1 MSLTINEAQNPA
13 PSISWVYCSGQLSQ
27 NTLLKAYHD
36 ADALLF
42 LSKEE
47 SNFYED
53 EGYLVRE
60 NQFSINEVN
69 ALRHALERAVN
80 KAQERASDGK
90 VYFLDKKKFVDVD
103 YMTLQYEP
111 QSDDNT
117 LKVIEPAHF
126 LDKDLYSLTQDT
138 RITDPIRSI
147 LQEEEI
153 SLWTDKLNLKRPG
166 RGSGFGWHQDSPYWV
181 HDSNNVDLLPNV
193 YLSLDNADE
202 NNGCFRVIRAS
213 HKEGCLPGTSNGT
226 QLGGFYTDP
235 NYFNE
240 TDAVDFHIKAGSLV
254 FFNQHIVHGS
264 GPNLSDQQRR
274 AYIITY
280 QPKDQPMLKSGV
292 VNNIN

>member
-1 MSLTINEAQNPA
+1 MN
-13 PSISWVYCSGQLSQ
+13 Y
-27 NTLLKAYHD
+27 
-36 ADALLF
+36 F

-80 KAQERASDGK
+80 KAQERASGGK

-111 QSDDNT
+111 QPKDNI

-126 LDKDLYSLTQDT
+126 LDKELYSLTQDM
-138 RITDPIRSI
+138 RITDPVRSI
-147 LQEEEI
+147 LEEDEI

-254 FFNQHIVHGS
+254 FFNQHTVHGS

>member
-1 MSLTINEAQNPA
+1 MS
-13 PSISWVYCSGQLSQ
+13 Y
-27 NTLLKAYHD
+27 
-36 ADALLF
+36 F

-80 KAQERASDGK
+80 KAQERASGGK

-111 QSDDNT
+111 QPEDNI

-126 LDKDLYSLTQDT
+126 LDKELYSLTQDM
-138 RITDPIRSI
+138 RITDPVRSI
-147 LQEEEI
+147 LEEDEI

-193 YLSLDNADE
+193 YLSLDDADE
-202 NNGCFRVIRAS
+202 NNGCFRVIRSS

-264 GPNLSDQQRR
+264 EPNLSDQQRR

-280 QPKDQPMLKSGV
+280 QPKDQPMLKSGLI
-292 VNNIN
+292 NNIN

>member
-1 MSLTINEAQNPA
+1 MN
-13 PSISWVYCSGQLSQ
+13 Y
-27 NTLLKAYHD
+27 
-36 ADALLF
+36 F

-80 KAQERASDGK
+80 KAQERASGGK

-111 QSDDNT
+111 QPEDNI

-126 LDKDLYSLTQDT
+126 LDKELYSLTQDM
-138 RITDPIRSI
+138 RITDPVRSI

-280 QPKDQPMLKSGV
+280 QPKDQPMLKSGM

>member
-1 MSLTINEAQNPA
+1 MN
-13 PSISWVYCSGQLSQ
+13 Y
-27 NTLLKAYHD
+27 
-36 ADALLF
+36 F

-69 ALRHALERAVN
+69 ALRYALERAVN
-80 KAQERASDGK
+80 KAQERASGGK
-90 VYFLDKKKFVDVD
+90 VYFLDK
-103 YMTLQYEP
+103 E
-111 QSDDNT
+111 
-117 LKVIEPAHF
+117 
-126 LDKDLYSLTQDT
+126 LYSLVQDM
-138 RITDPIRSI
+138 RITDPVRSI
-147 LQEEEI
+147 LEEDEI

-193 YLSLDNADE
+193 YLSLDDADE

>member
-1 MSLTINEAQNPA
+1 MN
-13 PSISWVYCSGQLSQ
+13 Y
-27 NTLLKAYHD
+27 
-36 ADALLF
+36 F

-69 ALRHALERAVN
+69 ALRYALERAVN
-80 KAQERASDGK
+80 KAQERASGGK

-111 QSDDNT
+111 QPEDNI

-126 LDKDLYSLTQDT
+126 LDKELYSLTQDM
-138 RITDPIRSI
+138 RITDPVRSI
-147 LQEEEI
+147 LEEDKI
-153 SLWTDKLNLKRPG
+153 SLWPDKLNLKRPG

-193 YLSLDNADE
+193 YLSLDDADE

-226 QLGGFYTDP
+226 QLGGFYTNP

-240 TDAVDFHIKAGSLV
+240 TDAVDFHIRLV
-254 FFNQHIVHGS
+254 
-264 GPNLSDQQRR
+264 L
-274 AYIITY
+274 
-280 QPKDQPMLKSGV
+280 
-292 VNNIN
+292 

>member
-1 MSLTINEAQNPA
+1 MN
-13 PSISWVYCSGQLSQ
+13 Y
-27 NTLLKAYHD
+27 
-36 ADALLF
+36 F

-80 KAQERASDGK
+80 KAQERASDGM

-111 QSDDNT
+111 KPEDNI

-126 LDKDLYSLTQDT
+126 LDKELYSLTQDM
-138 RITDPIRSI
+138 RITDPVRSI
-147 LQEEEI
+147 LEEDEI

-264 GPNLSDQQRR
+264 EPNLSDQQRR

-280 QPKDQPMLKSGV
+280 QPKDQPMLKSGAV
-292 VNNIN
+292 ININ

>member
-1 MSLTINEAQNPA
+1 MS
-13 PSISWVYCSGQLSQ
+13 Y
-27 NTLLKAYHD
+27 
-36 ADALLF
+36 F

-47 SNFYED
+47 KNFYED

-69 ALRHALERAVN
+69 SLRDALERAVN
-80 KAQERASDGK
+80 KAQEKAPSGK
-90 VYFLDKKKFVDVD
+90 AYYLDKKKFVDVD

-111 QSDDNT
+111 QSKDNI

-126 LDKDLYSLTQDT
+126 LDKELYSLTQDT
-138 RITDPIRSI
+138 RITDPVRSI
-147 LQEEEI
+147 LKEDEI

-213 HKEGCLPGTSNGT
+213 HKEAVSYTHLTLPTT
-226 QLGGFYTDP
+226 PY
-235 NYFNE
+235 
-240 TDAVDFHIKAGSLV
+240 V
-254 FFNQHIVHGS
+254 
-264 GPNLSDQQRR
+264 
-274 AYIITY
+274 
-280 QPKDQPMLKSGV
+280 
-292 VNNIN
+292 

>member
-1 MSLTINEAQNPA
+1 MN
-13 PSISWVYCSGQLSQ
+13 Y
-27 NTLLKAYHD
+27 
-36 ADALLF
+36 F

-80 KAQERASDGK
+80 KAQERASGGK

-111 QSDDNT
+111 QPEDNI

-126 LDKDLYSLTQDT
+126 LDKELYSLTQDM
-138 RITDPIRSI
+138 RITDPVRSI
-147 LQEEEI
+147 LEEDEI

-226 QLGGFYTDP
+226 QLGGF
-235 NYFNE
+235 
-240 TDAVDFHIKAGSLV
+240 
-254 FFNQHIVHGS
+254 
-264 GPNLSDQQRR
+264 
-274 AYIITY
+274 
-280 QPKDQPMLKSGV
+280 
-292 VNNIN
+292 

>member
-1 MSLTINEAQNPA
+1 MN
-13 PSISWVYCSGQLSQ
+13 Y
-27 NTLLKAYHD
+27 
-36 ADALLF
+36 F

-80 KAQERASDGK
+80 KAQERASGGK

-111 QSDDNT
+111 QSEENI

-126 LDKDLYSLTQDT
+126 LDKELYSLTQDV
-138 RITDPIRSI
+138 RITDPVRSI
-147 LQEEEI
+147 LEEDEI

-235 NYFNE
+235 SCFNE
-240 TDAVDFHIKAGSLV
+240 TDAVDIRIKAGSLV

-264 GPNLSDQQRR
+264 EPNLSDQQRR

-292 VNNIN
+292 INNIN

>member
-1 MSLTINEAQNPA
+1 MNS
-13 PSISWVYCSGQLSQ
+13 
-27 NTLLKAYHD
+27 
-36 ADALLF
+36 F

-47 SNFYED
+47 SSFYLN

-60 NQFSINEVN
+60 NQFSIHEVN
-69 ALRHALERAVN
+69 SLRDALERAVN
-80 KAQERASDGK
+80 NAQEKAPNGK
-90 VYFLDKKKFVDVD
+90 VYYLDEKKFVDVD

-111 QSDDNT
+111 QPSDNI

-126 LDKDLYSLTQDT
+126 LDKELYSLTQDK

-147 LQEEEI
+147 LKEDEI

-166 RGSGFGWHQDSPYWV
+166 SGSGFGWHQDSPYWV
-181 HDSNNVDLLPNV
+181 HDSRNVDLLPNV
-193 YLSLDNADE
+193 YLSLDDANED
-202 NNGCFRVIRAS
+202 NGCFRVSRAS

-235 NYFNE
+235 NCFNE
-240 TDAVDFHIKAGSLV
+240 TDAVDLNITAGSLV
-254 FFNQHIVHGS
+254 FFNQHIIHGS

-280 QPKDQPMLKSGV
+280 QPKDQPMLKSGE

>member
-1 MSLTINEAQNPA
+1 MN
-13 PSISWVYCSGQLSQ
+13 Y
-27 NTLLKAYHD
+27 
-36 ADALLF
+36 F

-47 SNFYED
+47 SNLYED

-80 KAQERASDGK
+80 KAQERASGGK

-111 QSDDNT
+111 QPEDNI

-126 LDKDLYSLTQDT
+126 LDKELYSLTQDV
-138 RITDPIRSI
+138 RITDPVRSI
-147 LQEEEI
+147 LEEDEI

-193 YLSLDNADE
+193 YLSLDDADE

-213 HKEGCLPGTSNGT
+213 HKDCLLYTSPSPRDG
-226 QLGGFYTDP
+226 L
-235 NYFNE
+235 
-240 TDAVDFHIKAGSLV
+240 
-254 FFNQHIVHGS
+254 
-264 GPNLSDQQRR
+264 LSRMPSS
-274 AYIITY
+274 A
-280 QPKDQPMLKSGV
+280 
-292 VNNIN
+292 

>member
-1 MSLTINEAQNPA
+1 MN
-13 PSISWVYCSGQLSQ
+13 Y
-27 NTLLKAYHD
+27 
-36 ADALLF
+36 F

-69 ALRHALERAVN
+69 SLRRALERAVN
-80 KAQERASDGK
+80 KAQERASGGK

-111 QSDDNT
+111 QSEDNI

-126 LDKDLYSLTQDT
+126 LDKELYSLTQDM
-138 RITDPIRSI
+138 RITDPVRSI
-147 LQEEEI
+147 LEEDEI

-240 TDAVDFHIKAGSLV
+240 TDAVDFNISVQLLQS
-254 FFNQHIVHGS
+254 FFE
-264 GPNLSDQQRR
+264 
-274 AYIITY
+274 
-280 QPKDQPMLKSGV
+280 
-292 VNNIN
+292 

>member
-1 MSLTINEAQNPA
+1 MS
-13 PSISWVYCSGQLSQ
+13 Y
-27 NTLLKAYHD
+27 
-36 ADALLF
+36 F

-47 SNFYED
+47 SDFYED

-80 KAQERASDGK
+80 KAQERASGGK

-111 QSDDNT
+111 QPEDNI

-126 LDKDLYSLTQDT
+126 LDKELYSLTQDM
-138 RITDPIRSI
+138 RITDPVRSI
-147 LQEEEI
+147 LEEDEI

-193 YLSLDNADE
+193 YLSLDDADE
-202 NNGCFRVIRAS
+202 NNGCFSVIRAS

-264 GPNLSDQQRR
+264 GPNLSAQQRR

-280 QPKDQPMLKSGV
+280 QPKDQPMLKSGM